1 MNDKIADMVIRIKNA
16 GDAGHETVVVP
27 YSKLRFAIASLL
39 LKNGYISSVM
49 KKGKK
54 VKRSMELGISYEE
67 GKARVRGVQRISKLS
82 ARKYYGDGDIKPV
95 KGGYGKLVLST
106 PKGIL
111 TGEEAKKEH
120 VGGEALFQV
129 W

>member
-67 GKARVRGVQRISKLS
+67 GKARVRGVKRISKLS
-82 ARKYYGDGDIKPV
+82 ARKYYGVGDIKPV